1 MSTITAES
9 GIIQKT
15 LELCQTILEQPEFQ
29 VTRRQIDS
37 FMADEQA
44 QTQYQLVMQK
54 GDLLQHKQQMGLPL
68 INEEILEFEK
78 QRDALVNNAVAQGFI
93 AAQQHMHG
101 VQESV
106 GQYLA
111 KTFEL
116 GRLPGAEDFSSGS
129 CGSGCGCHH

>member
-68 INEEILEFEK
+68 TNEEILEFEQ

-93 AAQQHMHG
+93 AAQQHMPFPERDSTILS
-101 VQESV
+101 QS
-106 GQYLA
+106 Q
-111 KTFEL
+111 K
-116 GRLPGAEDFSSGS
+116 PSSFRPS
-129 CGSGCGCHH
+129 PSDRA

>member
-68 INEEILEFEK
+68 TNEEILEFEQ
-78 QRDALVNNAVAQGFI
+78 QRDALVNNAVAQGFF
-93 AAQQHMHG
+93 AAQHHMPAA
-101 VQESV
+101 QES
-106 GQYLA
+106 LA
-111 KTFEL
+111 QHLSNTL
-116 GRLPGAEDFSSGS
+116 
-129 CGSGCGCHH
+129 H

>member
-15 LELCQTILEQPEFQ
+15 LELCRTILEQPEFQ

-54 GDLLQHKQQMGLPL
+54 GVPL
-68 INEEILEFEK
+68 TNEEILEFEQ
-78 QRDALVNNAVAQGFI
+78 QRDALVNNAVAQGSI
-93 AAQQHMHG
+93 AAQQHVHG

-111 KTFEL
+111 K
-116 GRLPGAEDFSSGS
+116 
-129 CGSGCGCHH
+129 

>member
-15 LELCQTILEQPEFQ
+15 LELCRTILEQPEFQ

-68 INEEILEFEK
+68 TNEEILEFEQ

-106 GQYLA
+106 GQYLS

-116 GRLPGAEDFSSGS
+116 GRLPSSEDFNSGS